1 MTECWEYDEDPKL
14 DRKAELDILAFWK
27 ENEHRYKDLS
37 HLARDIL
44 AVPLTT
50 VASESTFSIWSRV
63 LNKWKSSS
71 IPEKLEA
78 LITTRNWMYSF
89 EMNASA
95 NIISANINTIPML
108 DGTNFKSWKE
118 NVMIVLG
125 CMDLDLALRVE
136 RPIALTDSSS
146 SVEKGNMEKW
156 ERSNRMSLMIMKR
169 AIPESFRG
177 TMSEEDD
184 AKSFLTKLEKLF
196 DKNEKAEISTLL
208 SSLVFQKYEGTG
220 NIREYIM
227 EMSHIASKLKALN
240 QFKVSYN
247 CQKEKWTLNELIS
260 HCVQEEERLKQEK
273 TKSAHLTSSSK
284 DGKKR
289 KKGKDA
295 VSQP

>member
-227 EMSHIASKLKALN
+227 EMSHIASKLKAL
-240 QFKVSYN
+240 K
-247 CQKEKWTLNELIS
+247 
-260 HCVQEEERLKQEK
+260 
-273 TKSAHLTSSSK
+273 
-284 DGKKR
+284 
-289 KKGKDA
+289 
-295 VSQP
+295 